1 MTNEDKRYPSRLKKK
16 SKSRSNSVLNMMI
29 GLVFA
34 LILITGAFIFMDQN
48 SQDTQQPESVRI
60 ASESEDAEE
69 NDSEEASTD
78 EEDAI
83 EETDESEENADE
95 ENQDNAEAD
104 SEETVEETEE
114 QTEEGSVTVGGTI
127 TREES
132 NDPIVEETV
141 INTSWE
147 PIGTSQSGNHVSVY
161 DTSSVDWKEKVG
173 AISYA
178 TGLGENEMYV
188 MMIQNGG
195 GPQKSIG
202 TVTSKDKSEKYRVHL
217 EWVDGEG
224 WKPVKMDVLRTLEGA
239 Y

>member
-1 MTNEDKRYPSRLKKK
+1 MTNEEKRYPSRLKKK
-16 SKSRSNSVLNMMI
+16 NKNRSNSVLNMMI
-29 GLVFA
+29 GLVFV
-34 LILITGAFIFMDQN
+34 LILITGAFIFMDQS
-48 SQDTQQPESVRI
+48 SQDAQQPESVRI
-60 ASESEDAEE
+60 ASDTEEAEATNTEEDA
-69 NDSEEASTD
+69 T

-83 EETDESEENADE
+83 IETNDTEDGATEEEQENSEPESEESS
-95 ENQDNAEAD
+95 EA
-104 SEETVEETEE
+104 TEE
-114 QTEEGSVTVGGTI
+114 EIEEGSVTVGGTI

-132 NDPIVEETV
+132 KDPIVEETV

-147 PIGTSQSGNHVSVY
+147 PIGTAQSGNHVSVY
-161 DTSSVDWKEKVG
+161 DTSSVDWKEKIG

-178 TGLGENEMYV
+178 TGLGENEMYI
-188 MMIQNGG
+188 MRIQNGG

-202 TVTSKDKSEKYRVHL
+202 IVTSKDQSEKYRVHL

>member
-1 MTNEDKRYPSRLKKK
+1 MPNEEKRYPSRLKKK
-16 SKSRSNSVLNMMI
+16 NKNRSNSVLNMMI
-29 GLVFA
+29 GLVFV

-48 SQDTQQPESVRI
+48 SQDAQQPESVRI
-60 ASESEDAEE
+60 ASDTEEAEESSTEEDTTGEDAIIETNDGDDEATEE
-69 NDSEEASTD
+69 EQDSTGDASEEATED
-78 EEDAI
+78 EEG
-83 EETDESEENADE
+83 T
-95 ENQDNAEAD
+95 
-104 SEETVEETEE
+104 
-114 QTEEGSVTVGGTI
+114 VTVGGTI

-132 NDPIVEETV
+132 QDPIVEETV

-161 DTSSVDWKEKVG
+161 DTSSVDWKEKIG

-178 TGLGENEMYV
+178 TGLGENEMYI
-188 MMIQNGG
+188 MRIQNGG
-195 GPQKSIG
+195 GPQKSVGI
-202 TVTSKDKSEKYRVHL
+202 VTSKDKSEKYRVHL

>member
-16 SKSRSNSVLNMMI
+16 SKTRSNSVLNVMI
-29 GLVFA
+29 GLVFT

-60 ASESEDAEE
+60 ASDTEDAEAS
-69 NDSEEASTD
+69 DSEEAATD
-78 EEDAI
+78 EEDAT
-83 EETDESEENADE
+83 EETTDTEENTAE
-95 ENQDNAEAD
+95 EEQAGAEAE
-104 SEETVEETEE
+104 SEETEE

-147 PIGTSQSGNHVSVY
+147 PIGTSQSGNHVSAY
-161 DTSSVDWKEKVG
+161 DQSSVDWKEKVG

-224 WKPVKMDVLRTLEGA
+224 WKPVKMDVLKTLEGA